1 MESVMEIFNSMN
13 ATGWMVVAAAG
24 IIIVLVLFSRVIKAM
39 LKTAV
44 VLVMLMFIV
53 YFLHQAGI
61 IQIPGIG
68 N

>member
-1 MESVMEIFNSMN
+1 
-13 ATGWMVVAAAG
+13 MVVAAAAV
-24 IIIVLVLFSRVIKAM
+24 IIVLVLFAKAIKTVLKFAVII
-39 LKTAV
+39 
-44 VLVMLMFIV
+44 VMLVFIV